1 VPLALQ
7 RARREGTPQNE
18 AMTSHRK
25 DGPLPGMGLDLEQQ
39 RAWLAY
45 MRVNLQLTYEM
56 NHQLLADSELS
67 LADYHVLSKL
77 RQAPGRML
85 RISALAQE
93 IGWERSRASHQVR
106 RMGERGFI
114 AAKPAAD
121 DKRGTEITVTDR
133 GNAAFRHATRGHAA
147 LVQELFFSGISTDL
161 LGPLTEA
168 LEQVSATIVERG
180 ALHRSAGR
188 LHTAKRST

>member
-1 VPLALQ
+1 
-7 RARREGTPQNE
+7 
-18 AMTSHRK
+18 MTSDRD

-39 RAWLAY
+39 RAWLAF

-56 NHQLLADSELS
+56 NHQLLSDSDLS

-77 RQAPGRML
+77 RQAPGRTL

-106 RMGERGFI
+106 RMRERGLV
-114 AAKPAAD
+114 ATEPAAR
-121 DKRGTEITVTDR
+121 DKRATEITVTDR

-147 LVQELFFSGISTDL
+147 LVRDLFFSGISGDL
-161 LGPLTEA
+161 LGPFTKA
-168 LEQVSATIVERG
+168 LDQVYATIVQRG
-180 ALHRSAGR
+180 ALYRSVAR
-188 LHTAKRST
+188 PHTSDRPS

>member
-1 VPLALQ
+1 
-7 RARREGTPQNE
+7 
-18 AMTSHRK
+18 MTSHRD

-77 RQAPGRML
+77 RQAPGRTL

-93 IGWERSRASHQVR
+93 TGWERSRASHQVR
-106 RMGERGFI
+106 RMRERGLI
-114 AAKPAAD
+114 DAKPAAD
-121 DKRGTEITVTDR
+121 DKRATEITVTDR
-133 GNAAFRHATRGHAA
+133 GNTAFRHAAPGHAA
-147 LVQELFFSGISTDL
+147 LVRELFFSGISKDL

-168 LEQVSATIVERG
+168 LEQIYATITQRG
-180 ALHRSAGR
+180 DLHRGAGR
-188 LHTAKRST
+188 LPAARRTS

>member
-1 VPLALQ
+1 
-7 RARREGTPQNE
+7 
-18 AMTSHRK
+18 MTSHRD

-45 MRVNLQLTYEM
+45 IRVNLHLTYEM

-77 RQAPGRML
+77 RQTPGRRL
-85 RISALAQE
+85 RISALAQA

-106 RMGERGFI
+106 RMGERGLI
-114 AAKPAAD
+114 TAKPAAD
-121 DKRGTEITVTDR
+121 DKRATEITVTDR
-133 GNAAFRHATRGHAA
+133 GNAAFRHAAPGHAA
-147 LVQELFFSGISTDL
+147 LVRELFFSGISKDL

-168 LEQVSATIVERG
+168 LEQVYATIVQRG
-180 ALHRSAGR
+180 DLHRSSGG
-188 LHTAKRST
+188 LNTAKGSS

>member
-1 VPLALQ
+1 
-7 RARREGTPQNE
+7 
-18 AMTSHRK
+18 MTSHRD

-77 RQAPGRML
+77 RQAPGRTL

-93 IGWERSRASHQVR
+93 TGWERSRASHQVR
-106 RMGERGFI
+106 RMRERGLI
-114 AAKPAAD
+114 AAKPAAEHAVRND
-121 DKRGTEITVTDR
+121 RRVCLFMAADKT
-133 GNAAFRHATRGHAA
+133 N
-147 LVQELFFSGISTDL
+147 STARSL
-161 LGPLTEA
+161 PLPEA
-168 LEQVSATIVERG
+168 PR
-180 ALHRSAGR
+180 
-188 LHTAKRST
+188 

>member
-1 VPLALQ
+1 
-7 RARREGTPQNE
+7 
-18 AMTSHRK
+18 MTSHRE

-77 RQAPGRML
+77 RQAPGRRL

-93 IGWERSRASHQVR
+93 TGWERSRASHQVR
-106 RMGERGFI
+106 RMGERGLI
-114 AAKPAAD
+114 VAKSAAD
-121 DKRGTEITVTDR
+121 DKRATEITVTDR
-133 GNAAFRHATRGHAA
+133 GNAAFRRATPGHAA
-147 LVQELFFSGISTDL
+147 LVRELFFSGMSRDL
-161 LGPLTEA
+161 LGPFTEA
-168 LEQVSATIVERG
+168 LEQVYATIVQCG
-180 ALHRSAGR
+180 ALHRSVGR
-188 LHTAKRST
+188 PRTPKRSS

>member
-1 VPLALQ
+1 M
-7 RARREGTPQNE
+7 R
-18 AMTSHRK
+18 
-25 DGPLPGMGLDLEQQ
+25 LDLQQQ

-45 MRVNLQLTYEM
+45 MRVNLKLTYEM

-77 RQAPGRML
+77 RQAPDRRL

-106 RMGERGFI
+106 RMEKRGLI
-114 AAKPAAD
+114 TAKPAAD
-121 DKRGTEITVTDR
+121 DKRATEITVTDR
-133 GNAAFRHATRGHAA
+133 GNAAFRQAAPGHAA
-147 LVQELFFSGISTDL
+147 LVRELFFSGIPKDL

-168 LEQVSATIVERG
+168 LEQVYTTIVHRG
-180 ALHRSAGR
+180 DLHRSSAGR
-188 LHTAKRST
+188 HTAKRSS

>member
-1 VPLALQ
+1 
-7 RARREGTPQNE
+7 
-18 AMTSHRK
+18 MTSHRH

-56 NHQLLADSELS
+56 NHQLLANSELS

-77 RQAPGRML
+77 RQAPGRRL

-93 IGWERSRASHQVR
+93 TGWERSRASHQVR
-106 RMGERGFI
+106 RMGERGLI

-121 DKRGTEITVTDR
+121 DKRATEITVTDR

-147 LVQELFFSGISTDL
+147 LVRELFFSGISRDL
-161 LGPLTEA
+161 LNPLTEA
-168 LEQVSATIVERG
+168 LEQVYATIVQRG
-180 ALHRSAGR
+180 ALHRRGEGVQ
-188 LHTAKRST
+188 RSLGAATRGS

>member
-1 VPLALQ
+1 
-7 RARREGTPQNE
+7 
-18 AMTSHRK
+18 MTSHRK
-25 DGPLPGMGLDLEQQ
+25 NGPLPGLGLDLEQQ

-77 RQAPGRML
+77 RQAPGRRL

-106 RMGERGFI
+106 RMGERGLI

-121 DKRGTEITVTDR
+121 DRRATEITVTDR

-147 LVQELFFSGISTDL
+147 LVQELFFGGISRDL
-161 LGPLTEA
+161 LGPFTEA

-180 ALHRSAGR
+180 ALHHSAGR
-188 LHTAKRST
+188 LRRPKRSS